1 MTLFISIIIALIII
15 NAILLNNFDKKIKL
29 SNKLY
34 KSIIESKKNKR

>member
-1 MTLFISIIIALIII
+1 MTLFITIIILLIII
-15 NAILLNNFDKKIKL
+15 NGILLNNFDKKIKL

>member
-1 MTLFISIIIALIII
+1 MTTFIIIVIALIIL
-15 NAILLNNFDKKIKL
+15 NAILINNFDKKIKL